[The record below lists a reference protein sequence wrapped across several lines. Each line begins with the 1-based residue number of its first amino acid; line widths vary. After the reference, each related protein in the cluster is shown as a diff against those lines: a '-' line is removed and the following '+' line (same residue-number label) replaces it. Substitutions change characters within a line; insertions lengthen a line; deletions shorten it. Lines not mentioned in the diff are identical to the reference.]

1 MKGLTMKLLV
11 LFFTFTLL
19 FGSSTNALISS
30 HSPYLLQHAN
40 NPVNWYPWSDKALQ
54 KAKDEDK
61 LIFLSI
67 GYSTCHWC
75 HVMEE
80 ESFENE
86 EIAQMLNKDFISIK
100 VDKEQMPHIDT
111 HFQHTLSVL
120 KKQRRGWPL
129 SAILTPDQEILYI
142 TTYIPATDNYGV
154 DGMKTLIPK
163 MVQLYRSDKKRV
175 AQIVNTN
182 KKTIKNSSQTEKSSI
197 KKSEI
202 ANQYVSLMKKRYDNI
217 YGGFDK
223 NPKFPLP
230 THLQTLL
237 DISVLEE
244 NNEAFEMVKSSLDAM
259 SKGGIYDQIDGG
271 FFRYSTYADWVI
283 PHYEKMLYT
292 QAELISLYVKFYIL
306 SPQSRYR
313 GMIIDTIKETER
325 RFGYEGLYF
334 SATDADSKNGEGRYF
349 VYTFDEV
356 KRAFKSADIKNYEE
370 VMEYLDINEIGNFED
385 DFNNVQINTGFDRA
399 PKNVDKALHVLKT
412 IRENREFPF
421 IDKKIL
427 TGWNALMIKSLFIA
441 SYIDETLLSK
451 AEASLRK
458 LLEKV
463 YVKGVLYHGF
473 YYDKEPIDKAVLE
486 DYVFLVDLLQ
496 TAYMYTQ
503 NRAYLDLS
511 GYLQQQTLDKFYVDK
526 KFYLDDTKFRA
537 EARYSDKYYVSSL
550 SRLYHTLLTQANL
563 TYDLKLLAKTRGFL
577 ADERDRI
584 LKSPDN
590 APEAVRALLRS
601 NAGDVIVKANKKN
614 LLGVQKDIL
623 HVEYPF
629 VLQTTQKTDK
639 YLACDEKT
647 CFAID
652 KEFKN
657 IVKYIERYKEQ
668 YK

>member
-1 MKGLTMKLLV
+1 MKLLV

-30 HSPYLLQHAN
+30 HSPYLLQHAH

-154 DGMKTLIPK
+154 DGMKTLLPK

-182 KKTIKNSSQTEKSSI
+182 KKTIKNSSQIEKSSI

-237 DISVLEE
+237 DISVLEDNSE
-244 NNEAFEMVKSSLDAM
+244 VFEMVKSSLDAM
-259 SKGGIYDQIDGG
+259 SKGGIYDQVDGG

-306 SPQSRYR
+306 FPESRYR
-313 GMIIDTIKETER
+313 GMILDTIDETER

-356 KRAFKSADIKNYEE
+356 KEAFKSADIKNYEE

-385 DFNNVQINTGFDRA
+385 DFNNVQINTGFDRV

-412 IRENREFPF
+412 IRAKREFPF

-451 AEASLRK
+451 AETSLRI

-473 YYDKEPIDKAVLE
+473 YYDKTPIDKAVLE

-503 NRAYLDLS
+503 NRAYIDLS
-511 GYLQQQTLDKFYVDK
+511 GYLLQQTLDKFYVDK

-537 EARYSDKYYVSSL
+537 EARYSDKYYVSPL